1 MKTGY
6 VMLAI
11 LTCLTIVFGTG
22 YRKATA
28 DERLESRIISTHN
41 EIIRLKDLKKTD
53 CDLIDNFP
61 KDLLGICW

>member
-1 MKTGY
+1 MKYWY

-41 EIIRLKDLKKTD
+41 EIIRLKDLKKNWLWFD
-53 CDLIDNFP
+53 
-61 KDLLGICW
+61 W